1 MVVWLSHIKM
11 NRKQNL
17 ELFVYVSSS
26 SPRFGDPY
34 LRTWRRSY
42 DMLCIDMTSEL
53 DRCAAELFFVFFV
66 FHLKPELLTQ
76 FPASND
82 KKYLTFSLPYMTEIS
97 VVIRQ

>member
-26 SPRFGDPY
+26 SPSFGDPY

-42 DMLCIDMTSEL
+42 DMLSINMTSER

-66 FHLKPELLTQ
+66 FDSKPELLTQ
-76 FPASND
+76 CPASND
-82 KKYLTFSLPYMTEIS
+82 KKYLNWQKSSKFNVSMN
-97 VVIRQ
+97 